1 MAQIGLVLG
10 LLVVVA
16 ALGIAARL
24 VKVPYP
30 IVPVIVLEPDLVFL
44 LFLPPLLYIAAFFTS
59 VRDFKEQVQPIL
71 RLAVGLVLAT
81 TAVVAVIAHAFLPD
95 LGWAL
100 AFALGAIVSPP
111 DAVAATAIFRQ
122 VGVPRRLLTVLE
134 GESMLND
141 ATGLVTY
148 RVAV

>member
-30 IVPVIVLEPDLVFL
+30 IVLVIGGLLIGLVPGLPVVVLEPDLVFL

-81 TAVVAVIAHAFLPD
+81 TAVVAVIAHAFLPVPGKRD
-95 LGWAL
+95 SDWGYAWVPVVAPIVGGLLAAWVNSAL
-100 AFALGAIVSPP
+100 
-111 DAVAATAIFRQ
+111 R
-122 VGVPRRLLTVLE
+122 
-134 GESMLND
+134 
-141 ATGLVTY
+141 
-148 RVAV
+148 